1 MVVESKKKNNCFS
14 KFSVF
19 RIFYFIMSVI
29 LLIRFSLYTQ
39 KIRAEINQL

>member
-1 MVVESKKKNNCFS
+1 MIVEPKKKNNCFS

-19 RIFYFIMSVI
+19 SIFYFIMSVI
-29 LLIRFSLYTQ
+29 SLIRFSLYTQ